1 MKNVGYSKNDIQML
15 HELTKI
21 QNNRQLS
28 EKVRSN
34 KYSQGGKTSIDIW
47 PSHMQHINSKGNN
60 INEKVQY
67 NYVNVQIGMPVFV
80 DDIATI

>member
-21 QNNRQLS
+21 QNTRQLS

-34 KYSQGGKTSIDIW
+34 KYS
-47 PSHMQHINSKGNN
+47 
-60 INEKVQY
+60 
-67 NYVNVQIGMPVFV
+67 
-80 DDIATI
+80 

>member
-1 MKNVGYSKNDIQML
+1 MRK
-15 HELTKI
+15 
-21 QNNRQLS
+21 S
-28 EKVRSN
+28 EAINIHRVVKQASIFGPAIC
-34 KYSQGGKTSIDIW
+34 STSTA
-47 PSHMQHINSKGNN
+47 KGNK